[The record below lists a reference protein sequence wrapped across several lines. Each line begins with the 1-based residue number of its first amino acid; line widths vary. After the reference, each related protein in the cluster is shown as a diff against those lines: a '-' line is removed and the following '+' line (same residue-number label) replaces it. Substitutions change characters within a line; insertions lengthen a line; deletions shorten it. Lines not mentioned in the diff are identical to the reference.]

1 MKSSTL
7 LQSYNKVETKLH
19 IFLSDVEELKFLIM
33 NFHVELLQYMLLS
46 VELDASDQKQQ
57 NSLILP

>member
-7 LQSYNKVETKLH
+7 LQSHNQVETKLH

-33 NFHVELLQYMLLS
+33 NFHVKLLQYMLLS
-46 VELDASDQKQQ
+46 VDASDQKQ
-57 NSLILP
+57 SLILP